1 MAGMEQEY
9 DFEKLAKEIVLE
21 RLRDLPNPPAAAGE
35 IALKIAVPAVTST
48 RLRQDPRLTVSA
60 TCRGVMQ
67 GMLLLEKDL
76 GETAVSLLNQMA
88 AISQEADLDPAD
100 CMTWAMEGMAPVCR
114 LASSHVQDSVSH
126 AIEEHFMGAGQIFND
141 LVRAA
146 PEAEA

>member
-1 MAGMEQEY
+1 MEQEY
-9 DFEKLAKEIVLE
+9 DFEKLAQEIVLE

-60 TCRGVMQ
+60 TCRGVMR

-88 AISQEADLDPAD
+88 AISQEADLDPAE
-100 CMTWAMEGMAPVCR
+100 CMTWAMEGMAPICR
-114 LASSHVQDSVSH
+114 MADSHVQDAVSR
-126 AIEEHFMGAGQIFND
+126 AIEEHFMGAGEVFQQLIQS
-141 LVRAA
+141 A
-146 PEAEA
+146 PRD

>member
-1 MAGMEQEY
+1 MEQEY

-67 GMLLLEKDL
+67 GMLILEKDL
-76 GETAVSLLNQMA
+76 GETAVSLLTQMA

-100 CMTWAMEGMAPVCR
+100 CMVWAMEGMAPVCR
-114 LASSHVQDSVSH
+114 LASSHAQDATIH
-126 AIEEHFMGAGQIFND
+126 AIEENFMGAGEIFRN
-141 LVRAA
+141 LVHTV
-146 PEAEA
+146 PQE